1 MCARGVK
8 FPLAFHT
15 CVFLNPQNSLL
26 GWSVAAVSYVE
37 VNSVLS
43 WELGRPLISMSGHEM
58 SEDQLKVCRNPALGA
73 EAVLW
78 R

>member
-8 FPLAFHT
+8 FPLAFHA

-37 VNSVLS
+37 VNSVL
-43 WELGRPLISMSGHEM
+43 GTGKAIDKHEW
-58 SEDQLKVCRNPALGA
+58 P
-73 EAVLW
+73 
-78 R
+78 